1 MFRSFLFSG
10 RVDDLLEALEAME
23 KDNQLIGKRAMIV
36 NRKGRTLVSSW
47 IEPLQQEAELGYE
60 IDYIAR

>member
-1 MFRSFLFSG
+1 MFRFVQFSG

-23 KDNQLIGKRAMIV
+23 DNQLIGKRAMIV

>member
-1 MFRSFLFSG
+1 MFHYAG
-10 RVDDLLEALEAME
+10 KIDDLFEALEAME
-23 KDNQLIGKRAMIV
+23 RENQPIGKRAMIV
-36 NRKGRTLVSSW
+36 NRKGRTLVTSW

>member
-47 IEPLQQEAELGYE
+47 IEQEAELGYE